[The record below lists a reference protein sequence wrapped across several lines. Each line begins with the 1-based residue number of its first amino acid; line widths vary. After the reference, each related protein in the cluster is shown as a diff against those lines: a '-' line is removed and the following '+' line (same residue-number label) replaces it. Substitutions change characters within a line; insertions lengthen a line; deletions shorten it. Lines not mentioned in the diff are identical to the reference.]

1 MGYGA
6 KAILLLISALLLG
19 GCTWLRGQSDEITQR
34 AMGAEPLAQQYAV
47 CRSASANTTTPCT
60 SALVG
65 YTDIQNTTE
74 AQQWIGGAAAD
85 SYGKCMAFV
94 ARMAYGDNLTN
105 AALDITAVGLA
116 GAGAIT
122 APLHSAQVLAALAG
136 VATASRAAI
145 NSDIFMQNTAPV
157 IAQKINSTY
166 NAEMKTFLGQ
176 TATASQANLAT
187 MYGQLQAY
195 HADCTLTGALAA
207 LGNGTTATTI
217 KAPLTTDVLKTG
229 AIIADPTNQLQY
241 QVTTAYSSNP
251 PGTFSYVQATIGQ
264 ALPPNPA
271 TPQFVAATSF
281 LATANTDGAF
291 LLKPGN

>member
-1 MGYGA
+1 
-6 KAILLLISALLLG
+6 
-19 GCTWLRGQSDEITQR
+19 
-34 AMGAEPLAQQYAV
+34 
-47 CRSASANTTTPCT
+47 
-60 SALVG
+60 LVS
-65 YTDIQNTTE
+65 YTDVQNATE

-85 SYGKCMAFV
+85 SYGKCTAFV

-136 VATASRAAI
+136 IATASRAAI

-176 TATASQANLAT
+176 TATANQANLAT
-187 MYGQLQAY
+187 MYGELQAY
-195 HADCTLTGALAA
+195 HSDCTLTGALAA

-217 KAPLTTDVLKTG
+217 KAPLTTDALKTG
-229 AIIADPTNQLQY
+229 AIIADPTKQLQY
-241 QVTTAYSSNP
+241 QVTTAYSSAK
-251 PGTFSYVQATIGQ
+251 GTFSYVEGAIGQ
-264 ALPPNPA
+264 AWPPTPA
-271 TPQFVAATSF
+271 TPQSVAATGF

-291 LLKPGN
+291 LLKPGS

>member
-6 KAILLLISALLLG
+6 KAIVLLIGASLLG

-34 AMGAEPLAQQYAV
+34 AMGAEPLAEQYAV
-47 CRSASANTTTPCT
+47 CRAASANITTPCA
-60 SALVG
+60 SMPVG
-65 YTDIQNTTE
+65 YTDVQNATE

-85 SYGKCMAFV
+85 SYSKCMAFV

-105 AALDITAVGLA
+105 AALDITAVSLA

-122 APLHSAQVLAALAG
+122 APLRSAQTLAALAG
-136 VATASRAAI
+136 IATASRAAI

-176 TATASQANLAT
+176 TATATQGNLGT
-187 MYGQLQAY
+187 MYAQLEAY
-195 HADCTLTGALAA
+195 QSDCTLTGALAA

-217 KAPLTTDVLKTG
+217 KAPLTTDTLKTG
-229 AIIADPTNQLQY
+229 AIIADPTAQQQY
-241 QVTTAYSSNP
+241 KVTTAYSSNP
-251 PGTFSYVQATIGQ
+251 PGTFSYVQAAIGQ
-264 ALPPNPA
+264 AFPPDNTTA
-271 TPQFVAATSF
+271 QSVAAAGF
-281 LATANTDGAF
+281 LTKANTDGAF
-291 LLKPGN
+291 LLTPGG